1 MKIPQKTIPLGL
13 FSSSGDYLSDPAGSS
28 RIPGWQSVVIV
39 RKICIWYLG
48 RELSIFIYQ
57 YMLFSHVHTRYRDMV
72 ESRIQKPK
80 RKQSLSASQF
90 LSISPLCFFSQK
102 INMFSTTH
110 VSSHFFLNFS
120 FTMFFSQK
128 DPIFLPKCSSKFN
141 STPPLPSCL
150 GPTPN
155 SLAEKFFEA
164 QLGALPPRPLSWN
177 HRVIGPCNRG
187 VWTLYSRGHWLY
199 I

>member
-1 MKIPQKTIPLGL
+1 MFFSNDKWSACCFHWSIWYVGRVKIPQKTVPLGL

-39 RKICIWYLG
+39 RKICTWYLG

-57 YMLFSHVHTRYRDMV
+57 YMLLSHVHARYRDMV
-72 ESRIQKPK
+72 ESQIQKPK

-90 LSISPLCFFSQK
+90 LSISPLALCFSSQR

-155 SLAEKFFEA
+155 C
-164 QLGALPPRPLSWN
+164 PRWKVRWGSARRFAAKAP
-177 HRVIGPCNRG
+177 
-187 VWTLYSRGHWLY
+187 
-199 I
+199 